1 MADPPVPV
9 LMLYDPEE
17 FWEQVRATVR
27 DEMAAVHAG
36 YNGFI
41 SALEKAGLP
50 VKPAY
55 TLAEV
60 RQLFGI
66 SQSILDGWAH
76 HGLFRPTRIGIRFY
90 VLYTDLITLF
100 HAK

>member
-1 MADPPVPV
+1 MPEPPVPV

-17 FWEQVRATVR
+17 FWTAVRSTVR
-27 DEMAAVHAG
+27 EEMAAVHAG

-41 SALEKAGLP
+41 TALEKAGLP

-55 TLAEV
+55 NLAEV
-60 RQLFGI
+60 RQLFQI
-66 SQSILDGWAH
+66 SQPILDGWVH
-76 HGLFRPTRIGIRFY
+76 HGLFRPTRIGNRFY

>member
-17 FWEQVRATVR
+17 FWEQVRKTVR

-55 TLAEV
+55 TLRRGSPALWDFPTDPRRV
-60 RQLFGI
+60 GPPRPFSPHPHGHPVLCAI
-66 SQSILDGWAH
+66 HRPH
-76 HGLFRPTRIGIRFY
+76 HPFPR
-90 VLYTDLITLF
+90 
-100 HAK
+100 

>member
-1 MADPPVPV
+1 MAEPPVPV
-9 LMLYDPEE
+9 LMLYDPDE
-17 FWEQVRATVR
+17 FWQQVRATVR
-27 DEMAAVHAG
+27 EEMAAVHAG

-41 SALEKAGLP
+41 TALEKAGLP

-55 TLAEV
+55 SFAEV

-66 SQSILDGWAH
+66 SQPILDQWAH
-76 HGLFRPTRIGIRFY
+76 HGLFRPTRIGSRFY

>member
-17 FWEQVRATVR
+17 FWAKVRATVR
-27 DEMAAVHAG
+27 EEMAAVHAE

-50 VKPAY
+50 IKPAY
-55 TLAEV
+55 SFAEV

-66 SQSILDGWAH
+66 SQAIVDQWAH
-76 HGLFRPTRIGIRFY
+76 HGLLRPTRIGTRFY

>member
-1 MADPPVPV
+1 MAEPPIP
-9 LMLYDPEE
+9 LLILYDPAE
-17 FWEQVRATVR
+17 FWQQVRATVR
-27 DEMAAVHAG
+27 AEMAALHAG

-55 TLAEV
+55 SFTEV

-66 SQSILDGWAH
+66 SQPILDQWAH
-76 HGLFRPTRIGIRFY
+76 HGLFRPTRIGSRFY